1 MIQNVLR
8 DMGGVALYGVISI
21 CLFFGV
27 FSVAMVYACLL
38 KKPFL
43 NSMGALPLHDS
54 QPPPSNRLK
63 LSKGDISHE

>member
-8 DMGGVALYGVISI
+8 DMGGVALYGVVSI

-27 FSVAMVYACLL
+27 FSVAMIYACLL

-43 NSMGALPLHDS
+43 NSMGALPLQDS
-54 QPPPSNRLK
+54 QPTPSTLSK
-63 LSKGDISHE
+63 LSKGDTSHE